1 MTKLFSILLI
11 IFFITH
17 AEASNKKKII
27 FNLKKMENLKF
38 DFEQNISGKIENG
51 RCILKYPKKIYCE
64 YHNSNNKILVSNG
77 SSVVIKTD
85 IGSFYRYPLEETP
98 LNFIL
103 DKNFLLKNIENL
115 NEEIIDNKFIVF
127 TLRKNDLN
135 INILFDKNN
144 FNIAGWKVL
153 DIYQNVSLT
162 TLSNI
167 TTNQKIKSGTFKLPE
182 FN

>member
-11 IFFITH
+11 IFSIAN
-17 AEASNKKKII
+17 AEASNKNKII
-27 FNLKKMENLKF
+27 FNLKKIENLKF
-38 DFEQNISGKIENG
+38 DFEQNISGKIEKG

-64 YHNSNNKILVSNG
+64 YNSSNNKILVSNG
-77 SSVVIKTD
+77 RSVVIKTD

>member
-1 MTKLFSILLI
+1 MIKFFSMLLI
-11 IFFITH
+11 IFFINH
-17 AEASNKKKII
+17 AEAANKEKII
-27 FNLKKMENLKF
+27 FHLKKIENLRF
-38 DFEQNISGKIENG
+38 DFEQNISGKIEKG

-64 YHNSNNKILVSNG
+64 YNSSNNKILVSNG
-77 SSVVIKTD
+77 RSVVIKTD

-98 LNFIL
+98 LSLIL
-103 DKNFLLKNIENL
+103 DKNFLLNNIENL
-115 NEEIIDNKFIVF
+115 NEEIVDNKFIIF
-127 TLRKNDLN
+127 TLRKNNLN
-135 INILFDKNN
+135 INILLDKNN

>member
-11 IFFITH
+11 IFSITN

-27 FNLKKMENLKF
+27 FNLKKIENLKF
-38 DFEQNISGKIENG
+38 DFEQNISGKIEKG

-64 YHNSNNKILVSNG
+64 YNNSNNKILVSNG
-77 SSVVIKTD
+77 SSVVIRTD

-103 DKNFLLKNIENL
+103 DKNFLLNNIENL

-144 FNIAGWKVL
+144 FNIAGWKIL

-167 TTNQKIKSGTFKLPE
+167 MTNQKIKSGMFKLPE